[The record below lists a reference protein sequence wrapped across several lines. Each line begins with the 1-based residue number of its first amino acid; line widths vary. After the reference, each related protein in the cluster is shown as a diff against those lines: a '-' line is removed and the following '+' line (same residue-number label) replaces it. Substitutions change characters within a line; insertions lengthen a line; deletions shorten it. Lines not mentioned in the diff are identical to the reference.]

1 MKTPLVVDLDGTL
14 LRNDSLIE
22 MFVFGLLRQPWI
34 FLKALLSLFDGRSA
48 FKQRIFQINQLDV
61 NLFPIR
67 DDFLDFLHKEKRT
80 GRDIFLVTAADQQ
93 LADVIA
99 RKLGIFESA
108 SGSKDGHNL
117 KGKQKLEYLQKR
129 FPHGFAYAGNSST
142 DIPIWKEAA
151 SIILVGTSEPT
162 RRAAQSLKSEIEHD
176 FSSERIGFGLADEGE
191 RLARAQLEVHA
202 VDGTHR
208 AHCPSQQPPAHR
220 EVLGQTLGDEQS
232 RAHASS
238 PAASTQRTQCP
249 RGRGRSEDGSE
260 ESVPRRNRSG
270 TSSEQLARRSLQ
282 RGWKG
287 QPLGRV
293 VASGT

>member
-22 MFVFGLLRQPWI
+22 MFVGGLLRQPWI
-34 FLKALLSLFDGRSA
+34 ILKALLMLFDGRSA

-67 DDFLDFLHKEKRT
+67 DEFLDFLHEEKRT

-99 RKLGIFESA
+99 LKLGIFETA

-129 FPHGFAYAGNSST
+129 FPHGFAYAGDSSA

-151 SIILVGTSEPT
+151 SIILVGTSEAT
-162 RRAAQSLKSEIEHD
+162 RRAAQSLKTEIEHD
-176 FSSERIGFGLADEGE
+176 FSTERIGFGTWIKALRIHQWSKNFLLFVPLILAHQYAVGAAIANV
-191 RLARAQLEVHA
+191 LAAFFCM
-202 VDGTHR
+202 GII
-208 AHCPSQQPPAHR
+208 
-220 EVLGQTLGDEQS
+220 
-232 RAHASS
+232 
-238 PAASTQRTQCP
+238 
-249 RGRGRSEDGSE
+249 
-260 ESVPRRNRSG
+260 
-270 TSSEQLARRSLQ
+270 
-282 RGWKG
+282 
-287 QPLGRV
+287 
-293 VASGT
+293 ASGTYLINDLSDLDADRNHKTKRHRAIASGTIGPGRAFLVAVTAIGDERL